1 MFFKKVY
8 VSMFCVALILG
19 YYFFFHDFIM
29 FNLKETK
36 RQT

>member
-1 MFFKKVY
+1 MFFNKVY

-19 YYFFFHDFIM
+19 YFFFHDFIM

>member
-1 MFFKKVY
+1 MFFNKFY
-8 VSMFCVALILG
+8 VSMFCVTLILG
-19 YYFFFHDFIM
+19 YYFFFTISL

>member
-1 MFFKKVY
+1 MFFNKFY
-8 VSMFCVALILG
+8 VSVLCGFNFRLL
-19 YYFFFHDFIM
+19 FFFHDFIM